1 MKLIDKAFI
10 IPCSSSDSKDFFGA
24 YVEYLKPKHHL
35 TETEQKVLAAILRH
49 RHELSKSISDDILLE
64 EVCLNKVNRE
74 RIKKTL
80 GMSAPQFNG
89 IMGKLRERKILSQS
103 KITELYRIN
112 PNFIPKFD
120 GSGDFKLMLI
130 FKYGDGQTDQGT
142 GSEGVQPEAK
152 PDREN
157 S

>member
-1 MKLIDKAFI
+1 MKFIDKAFI
-10 IPCSSSDSKDFFGA
+10 IPCSSNDSKDFFGA
-24 YVEYLKPKHHL
+24 WVEYLKPKHHL

-49 RHELSKSISDDILLE
+49 RDELSKSISDESILE
-64 EVCLNKVNRE
+64 EVCLNKVNRD

-89 IMGKLRERKILSQS
+89 IMGKLREHKILSQS

-112 PNFIPKFD
+112 PNFIPKLD

-130 FKYGDGQTDQGT
+130 FKYSDGQVNQET
-142 GSEGVQPEAK
+142 GSGGIQSES
-152 PDREN
+152 DSSREN
-157 S
+157 A